1 MIDLGNFNLRVWAV
15 AASGFFTDSYNLF
28 STNVILPSL
37 AFVYWTEDVHTWRE
51 TVINAMTLLGSI
63 FGMILFGYLA
73 DKYGRTR
80 LYGVELVIVV
90 FSTIGVASSSAGFN
104 DMNVLG
110 WLCAWRFV
118 MGVGIGAEYPLS
130 AVITSEFVNDLAIYD
145 THLADFQ
152 MYRWSATRA
161 RGRMLGAVFLM
172 QPLGQVMSQ
181 IIGLAVLCKYR

>member
-37 AFVYWTEDVHTWRE
+37 AFVYWTEDVSTWRE

-63 FGMILFGYLA
+63 VGMILFGYLA

-80 LYGVELVIVV
+80 LYGVELVIVI
-90 FSTIGVASSSAGFN
+90 FSTIGVASCSTGFK

-110 WLCAWRFV
+110 WISVWRFV

-130 AVITSEFVNDLAIYD
+130 AVITAE
-145 THLADFQ
+145 
-152 MYRWSATRA
+152 
-161 RGRMLGAVFLM
+161 
-172 QPLGQVMSQ
+172 
-181 IIGLAVLCKYR
+181 